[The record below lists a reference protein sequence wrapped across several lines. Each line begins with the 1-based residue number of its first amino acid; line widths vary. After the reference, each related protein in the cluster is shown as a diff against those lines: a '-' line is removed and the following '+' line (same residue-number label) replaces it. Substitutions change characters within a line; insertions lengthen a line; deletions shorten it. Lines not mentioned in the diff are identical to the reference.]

1 MRAARL
7 AVALLLPAFAAGGLP
22 LANAEET
29 ETVES
34 LRRRVEGL
42 EDALKR
48 IESLLRL
55 QESAR
60 TAAAPSDAPSGEVLR
75 QQEPS
80 GVPQPAMEE
89 RLEQLDQSVRVLSRK
104 QEIEQEAAAA
114 RLKEAVQVTADKNGF
129 SLRSADGAFRFRIGG
144 VVQADARAFLENE
157 PSGGTT
163 DNFLLRRVRP
173 VFEGTF
179 AEKFGFLI
187 RPEFGNQGALSLL
200 DGYVEARFAPYFRL
214 RGGKFKAP
222 AGLERLQ
229 SPSDIAFIERAF
241 PTQLL
246 PNRDIGFQVAGDLLD
261 NRLGYA
267 FGWFNGVRDNS
278 SADSDTNSA
287 KDFAARVFAHPFRKS
302 ENTLIQGLGL
312 GIAVTSGDQPGSP
325 ASSGLP
331 AYLSPGQQTFFS
343 YAGGAFASGDRH
355 RWSPQLYHY
364 AGPFGFMAEYAAVSQ
379 KVTRAGVQQTVDN
392 RAWQI
397 YATWVLT
404 GEDATYQRVT
414 PRHGFD
420 PEKGGWGAFEV
431 GLRVSRLDIDDDAF
445 AGAAGTRL
453 ADPSASARSATDVGL
468 TLNWY
473 LNRNIKIQTSYD
485 QTRFDGGAAGGRD
498 APDEKVLVTRLQ
510 AAF

>member
-7 AVALLLPAFAAGGLP
+7 AIAMLLPVFITGTLP
-22 LANAEET
+22 PANAEEAESV
-29 ETVES
+29 ETLRKRVES
-34 LRRRVEGL
+34 L
-42 EDALKR
+42 EDALRR
-48 IESLLRL
+48 IESLLLRDR
-55 QESAR
+55 ATT
-60 TAAAPSDAPSGEVLR
+60 TAGKGEGAALEVA
-75 QQEPS
+75 
-80 GVPQPAMEE
+80 GQPEAQAAGSRPPIEE
-89 RLEQLDQSVRVLSRK
+89 KLEQLDQSVRVLARK

-114 RLKEAVQVTADKNGF
+114 RGKEAVQVTADRNGF

-157 PSGGTT
+157 ITAGAT

-179 AEKFGFLI
+179 AEKYGFLI

-200 DGYVEARFAPYFRL
+200 DGYVEARFTPHFRL

-246 PNRDIGFQVAGDLLD
+246 PNRDIGFQISGDVLD

-267 FGWFNGVRDNS
+267 LGWFNGVRDNA

-302 ENTLIQGLGL
+302 ESTLVQGFGV

-331 AYLSPGQQTFFS
+331 TYLSPGQQTFFS
-343 YAGGAFASGDRH
+343 YAAGAFASGDRH

-379 KVTRAGVQQTVDN
+379 KVTRAGAQQTVDN

-414 PRHGFD
+414 PRQSFD

-431 GLRVSRLDIDDDAF
+431 GLRVSRLDVDDDVF

-453 ADPSASARSATDVGL
+453 ADPGTSARSATDVGFA
-468 TLNWY
+468 LNWY

-485 QTRFDGGAAGGRD
+485 HTRFDGGAAGSRD